1 VGVYLYRINR
11 RPFTAM
17 DGAPVHRLMFSRKLS
32 GGDLDLVRADERAA
46 EAIRRSWQEGG
57 PKDSSLLVTYRGTG
71 PIFRMDRPWG
81 GYYDTDGLPVV
92 GRLLKVRG
100 RHRAVS
106 VVEEAQLW
114 ASIGA
119 WWRSSAQALSETAHG
134 YRPTI
139 RINEPGGE
147 ILAALYDA
155 EAKAR
160 GDSRRAF
167 LSRA

>member
-1 VGVYLYRINR
+1 MGVYLYKVAR
-11 RPFTAM
+11 RPFTTM
-17 DGAPVHRLMFSRKLS
+17 DGLPVHRLGFVRKLS
-32 GGDLDLVRADERAA
+32 NGDRDLMRADERAI

-57 PKDSSLLVTYRGTG
+57 PKDSSVLVAYRGTG
-71 PIFRMDRPWG
+71 PIFRMDLPWG
-81 GYYDTDGLPVV
+81 GHCDTDGLPVV

-106 VVEEAQLW
+106 TAEEAQLW